1 MKDYQTNDGPI
12 EKIDSMDYEH
22 VSLDTIAK
30 LPSTLRA
37 AMHESKPG
45 KPVQEA
51 DVELMKSLFK
61 DELFES
67 DQIQY
72 MNRRKK
78 NANVSESLNNETL
91 NQMLL
96 VDFDDHPILH
106 FNEEAEHSQRELNSN
121 LTHIFMDLGPAS
133 RELAPQK
140 LQGSSKAGMKSKT
153 LLKVKI
159 NSQIQSTS

>member
-1 MKDYQTNDGPI
+1 MRLQHANDIATITRANTKD
-12 EKIDSMDYEH
+12 
-22 VSLDTIAK
+22 A
-30 LPSTLRA
+30 
-37 AMHESKPG
+37 
-45 KPVQEA
+45 
-51 DVELMKSLFK
+51 
-61 DELFES
+61 
-67 DQIQY
+67 
-72 MNRRKK
+72 
-78 NANVSESLNNETL
+78 NATSGGGIKTL